1 MPTRAC
7 LPVLSTL
14 LASALLLS
22 CTGPKDPGT
31 SPATVPS
38 SPMSAGPAKPAPG
51 GPAAEPVD
59 KLVDEVLQCPRLV
72 HDRATGQPIVKM
84 DQYVDLRLEKGTFH
98 FRIHI
103 PEATSDLTFGI
114 CTRIPRPAPGVS
126 HPFVMECSKLEGID
140 GAQFS
145 IDAHLVE
152 VAASVSSLLLPGTG
166 GHREWSE
173 VAKKVGRD
181 VPRRTLVFTAGGRKV
196 MEFLCYP

>member
-1 MPTRAC
+1 MSTRAC
-7 LPVLSTL
+7 SPVLSTL

-38 SPMSAGPAKPAPG
+38 SPMAAGPAKRAPV
-51 GPAAEPVD
+51 GPVAEPED
-59 KLVDEVLQCPRLV
+59 KLIDEVLQCPRLV

-103 PEATSDLTFGI
+103 QEATTDLTFGI
-114 CTRIPRPAPGVS
+114 CRRIPRPAPDAA
-126 HPFVMECSKLEGID
+126 HPWVMECSKFEALD

-145 IDAHLVE
+145 IDAHLLEAV
-152 VAASVSSLLLPGTG
+152 ASVSRLHLPGTA

-173 VAKKVGRD
+173 VARRVGRD
-181 VPRRTLVFTAGGRKV
+181 VPRRTLLFTAGGRKV